1 MAHHTAPAPAIGRH
15 AGGLLTTEFSMH
27 LHIPDMHCG
36 GCVRSVTAVITALD
50 ANAQVQTELEGRT
63 ATVQT
68 SASAEQV
75 LAALEEAG
83 FPATLTG

>member
-1 MAHHTAPAPAIGRH
+1 MAHHTAPGPAIFRH
-15 AGGLLTTEFSMH
+15 AGALSTTEFSMH

-50 ANAQVQTELEGRT
+50 ANAQVQTELDGRT

-75 LAALEEAG
+75 LAALDEAG
-83 FPATLTG
+83 FPATLKG

>member
-1 MAHHTAPAPAIGRH
+1 
-15 AGGLLTTEFSMH
+15 MH

>member
-1 MAHHTAPAPAIGRH
+1 
-15 AGGLLTTEFSMH
+15 MH

-50 ANAQVQTELEGRT
+50 ANAQVKTELDGRT

-75 LAALEEAG
+75 LAALDEAG
-83 FPATLTG
+83 FPATLKG